1 MGTEAITEALRTRP
15 VGTSYAPRSRT
26 HATMLAILTEWLKD
40 TTRSVGIGS
49 NVVLAAPGDALAAR
63 SVEAGETLLEL
74 RSGACL
80 TARAAYSDREM
91 GRDLQ
96 EIAAQVGP
104 GFDTV
109 ALATLCAVERV
120 RGFEAETWYAGST
133 AAEQAAA
140 PRTMHREPCTPTAS
154 RRHKCTY
161 TLRRGAMS
169 LAPRGSTPV
178 PCAGVRLE
186 PAH

>member
-1 MGTEAITEALRTRP
+1 
-15 VGTSYAPRSRT
+15 
-26 HATMLAILTEWLKD
+26 MLAILTEWLKD

-49 NVVLAAPGDALAAR
+49 NVVLAASGDSLAAR
-63 SVEAGETLLEL
+63 SVEVGETLLEL

-80 TARAAYSDREM
+80 TARAAYADREM

-140 PRTMHREPCTPTAS
+140 PRTMHKEPCTSTAS
-154 RRHKCTY
+154 RRHICTAH
-161 TLRRGAMS
+161 LANGAQ
-169 LAPRGSTPV
+169 
-178 PCAGVRLE
+178 
-186 PAH
+186 

>member
-1 MGTEAITEALRTRP
+1 
-15 VGTSYAPRSRT
+15 
-26 HATMLAILTEWLKD
+26 MLAILTEWLKD

-49 NVVLAAPGDALAAR
+49 NVVLAASGDSLAAR

-109 ALATLCAVERV
+109 ALPTLCAVERV

-133 AAEQAAA
+133 AAEQADH
-140 PRTMHREPCTPTAS
+140 TSS
-154 RRHKCTY
+154 RQCLR
-161 TLRRGAMS
+161 LRRCSASCKAMRS
-169 LAPRGSTPV
+169 LEVSS
-178 PCAGVRLE
+178 
-186 PAH
+186 

>member
-1 MGTEAITEALRTRP
+1 
-15 VGTSYAPRSRT
+15 
-26 HATMLAILTEWLKD
+26 MLAILTEWLKD

-49 NVVLAAPGDALAAR
+49 NVVLAASGDALAAR

-80 TARAAYSDREM
+80 TARAAYADREM

-140 PRTMHREPCTPTAS
+140 PRTMHKEPCTSTAVG
-154 RRHKCTY
+154 TY
-161 TLRRGAMS
+161 APCTLRRGAMS